1 MGWPGW
7 GAGHLVAV
15 AGCARL
21 GCFSEG
27 AAEVGAGGEGLQ
39 GLGLRGAHVLSGCAM
54 GA

>member
-15 AGCARL
+15 VL

-27 AAEVGAGGEGLQ
+27 GAEVGAGGEGLQ